1 MQVFLSSSPSVF
13 FLSLTDITLPP
24 PTPLGQWGVRCL
36 AATALSALRSTW
48 ASVQDVNL
56 DTSELF
62 CWSLVLWHPIK
73 VFKASYRFL
82 WEFLSFICKVGTEF
96 TNVGIWFIYSKYNI
110 VLYKQPRVVLHLFF
124 FLVFFVILITET
136 HFCHVLSSGIK
147 QPKHWLLFFLFYQLP
162 ACQTW
167 KKYLV

>member
-1 MQVFLSSSPSVF
+1 MYLAKMQVFLSSIPSVF
-13 FLSLTDITLPP
+13 FLSLTDITLPS

-36 AATALSALRSTW
+36 AATALRALRSTW

-96 TNVGIWFIYSKYNI
+96 TNVGIWCIYSKYNI
-110 VLYKQPRVVLHLFF
+110 VLHKQPHVVLHLFF
-124 FLVFFVILITET
+124 F
-136 HFCHVLSSGIK
+136 
-147 QPKHWLLFFLFYQLP
+147 
-162 ACQTW
+162 
-167 KKYLV
+167 